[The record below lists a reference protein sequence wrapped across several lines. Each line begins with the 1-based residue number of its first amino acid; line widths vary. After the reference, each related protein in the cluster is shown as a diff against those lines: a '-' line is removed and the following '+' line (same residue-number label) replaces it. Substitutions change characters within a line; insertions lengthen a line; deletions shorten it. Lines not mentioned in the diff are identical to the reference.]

1 MATPNLQDEA
11 TTLVLQQAGLHCGV
25 IPPVFELIGRAGRG
39 PAIRVWIISAAGVK
53 IPLAVVVATPDAC
66 DGNLAGLATP
76 EARTALFST
85 SLQNALPQ
93 VVPLTVQRSN
103 RCVTFPVWRGTSGRC
118 LRPMT

>member
-39 PAIRVWIISAAGVK
+39 PATRVWIISAAGVK

-66 DGNLAGLATP
+66 DGNLRAWPRLKRAP
-76 EARTALFST
+76 LS
-85 SLQNALPQ
+85 SVQ
-93 VVPLTVQRSN
+93 VCKMPSVEWCR
-103 RCVTFPVWRGTSGRC
+103 
-118 LRPMT
+118 